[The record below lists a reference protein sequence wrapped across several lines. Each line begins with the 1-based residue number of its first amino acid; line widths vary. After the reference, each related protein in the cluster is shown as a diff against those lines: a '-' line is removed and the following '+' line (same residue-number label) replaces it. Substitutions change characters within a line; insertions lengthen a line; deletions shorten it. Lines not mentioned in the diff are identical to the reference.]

1 MKTDNNK
8 TLVNIRSVIVYT
20 VLSLSLLG
28 CVTTETGMFTEKTDD
43 RKALEYSVQLAKRYI
58 SERKWEQ
65 AKRHLKTALDLDEDS
80 AEVHEALAL
89 VFQNTG
95 EFERAEKHFKE
106 SIDLDG
112 GLSRARLNYGSFL
125 FTMQRYDEAAEQ
137 LEVVVKDT
145 LYERRQTAYINLG
158 RSYYSLQR
166 YEDAEKSFRTAYLM
180 SDRHSSALILQMADV
195 YYRLEQYALSQR
207 YYDHYGSKVSSKS
220 AIALLLGARLAK
232 QFDDKNAISS
242 YGLALK
248 NLYPR
253 SQQYLD
259 YKQEFM
265 HGS

>member
-1 MKTDNNK
+1 MNTDNNK
-8 TLVNIRSVIVYT
+8 TLVIIRSVIT
-20 VLSLSLLG
+20 HTLLALLLVG

-43 RKALEYSVQLAKRYI
+43 KKALEYSIQLAKRYI
-58 SERKWEQ
+58 SERKWEL
-65 AKRHLKTALDLDEDS
+65 AKRHLKNALELDEDS

-106 SIDLDG
+106 AIDLDRS
-112 GLSRARLNYGSFL
+112 LSRARLNYASFL
-125 FTMQRYDEAAEQ
+125 YTLQRYSEAAEQ

-145 LYERRQTAYINLG
+145 LYERRQTAFINLG
-158 RSYYSLQR
+158 RCYYSMMR
-166 YEDAEKSFRTAYLM
+166 YEDAEQSFRTAYLM
-180 SDRHSSALILQMADV
+180 SDRHHPALILQMADV
-195 YYRLEQYALSQR
+195 YYRLGQFALSQR
-207 YYDHYGSKVSSKS
+207 YYDSYGSKVKSKS
-220 AIALLLGARLAK
+220 ATALLLGARLAK
-232 QFDDKNAISS
+232 QFDDKHAISS

-259 YKQEFM
+259 YKQEFL